1 MEGKEMNEW
10 KISKTYAGGEVFY
23 QVYRRIRDDEPDHSG
38 NREVVY
44 TTDTFSKAVKF
55 AEVMNR

>member
-1 MEGKEMNEW
+1 MNEW
-10 KISKTYAGGEVFY
+10 KISKTCAGGEVLY
-23 QVYRRIRDDEPDHSG
+23 QVYRRLRDDEPDHSG
-38 NREVVY
+38 NREVVF